1 MKKLI
6 ILAFIIFSSINF
18 VYSKTNSELSPIQ
31 QAEKLIEEKRFDEA
45 ITLLTQYVYQNPKAI
60 YEVQDLLDVI
70 RDEREK
76 SNDLMEELI
85 KTLYDDSNFEE
96 AYRIIEEYEK
106 NNPHP
111 DDLSKE
117 VLKNAREGATFVIN
131 QKKFKE
137 YMDIAYNHLNNGD
150 YINALEN
157 YLLCL
162 DFHNNEFD
170 LLMDGQDIG
179 KDDLTD
185 LSTIDDDIP
194 LNLYYNTL
202 KNSSFSEV
210 NVLKEETQNL
220 ERNILKIEDIYV
232 SIQNDIRSNSLNI
245 NKLNNDIQIFKDI
258 PGYIKDFQNI
268 YNKLDD
274 YNELFSRLTKD
285 SSKSKYISFATVTL
299 TGRKDKSEGFLYLI
313 NSLYPHYIDVLI
325 DDLQQKLTAEMNNG
339 LNYFNTQNY
348 IEAKNSFNNLK
359 ILLIAQDSIASLW
372 KSFIQI
378 DSNYNITGVD
388 ILKEK
393 YYLIGDSQ
401 VGLDI
406 IDSYQ
411 KMIDFSLN
419 LEDNKKTLSE
429 YAFRENLGNN
439 IEEIKSDIIKW
450 NSSKDKVDA
459 RNILKYKYSLNWI
472 SQLLNN
478 YILLQENLI
487 NEEIAFMDNISKET
501 YIAIFG
507 HDYTKFD
514 LNSDLMA
521 ERIKEASIPIDSEEE
536 ITIYFDINNT
546 DERKLITYNPEISIN
561 ILDEIENDYE
571 KYIEDLQNYS
581 ERFKNEKDYILSNT
595 NFKNRLDSVNN
606 ALNLANENK
615 LELVKY
621 KNRANE
627 KIRLSTELENRGRL
641 LYQNALQSF
650 ENENFNEARDFIE
663 TGKNVATTSISYNK
677 NEYVI
682 YDLIPLFYNLKDEI
696 AQEEARIVIRDVR
709 LLINRGKSEYLSGAY
724 IPASNL
730 FREAELKWAET
741 NSDPHPEIPYW
752 LALIRDAL
760 DIESGRY
767 LSITEPLYSI
777 LAGYLSFAEDYYRR
791 GVNEANTVD
800 KLKNFAIADS
810 YLTKILEVRPLNER
824 ARFLQLQVLK
834 SKDPDAFKIIFNN
847 DFISYRDKTI
857 RAIDNDVTLGSDQ
870 IIQTFIQYEE
880 VIKDSYLL
888 NPRLSNSK
896 KRLLLERFYKGVD
909 TAGKTQAQINK
920 EKSDNES
927 NRKIIN
933 ESYIRFQDLYKI
945 ADQDQKNQVK
955 RVIDL
960 SEVALGFRRLP
971 IDTSNIRESNR
982 LFQLANTRLSNTS
995 QTDIDGLKAIITD
1008 LQKALNLNPNNQDI
1022 PVVIDDILVRLGEES
1037 NFQLAPAED
1046 KLFREAQRDFID
1058 GDFFGA
1064 RDKIIQILNANKK
1077 NKNYPKLKD
1086 LIKRVEIK
1094 IGEEI
1099 LI

>member
-1 MKKLI
+1 
-6 ILAFIIFSSINF
+6 
-18 VYSKTNSELSPIQ
+18 
-31 QAEKLIEEKRFDEA
+31 
-45 ITLLTQYVYQNPKAI
+45 
-60 YEVQDLLDVI
+60 
-70 RDEREK
+70 
-76 SNDLMEELI
+76 
-85 KTLYDDSNFEE
+85 
-96 AYRIIEEYEK
+96 
-106 NNPHP
+106 
-111 DDLSKE
+111 
-117 VLKNAREGATFVIN
+117 
-131 QKKFKE
+131 
-137 YMDIAYNHLNNGD
+137 
-150 YINALEN
+150 ALEN